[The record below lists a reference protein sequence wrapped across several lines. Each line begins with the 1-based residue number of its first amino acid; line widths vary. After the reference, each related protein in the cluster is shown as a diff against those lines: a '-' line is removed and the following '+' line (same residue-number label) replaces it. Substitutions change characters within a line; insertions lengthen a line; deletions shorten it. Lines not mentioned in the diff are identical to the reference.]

1 MSKLIIQGGKPLSGE
16 VKISGSKN
24 AALPIISAC
33 LLSSEVSTLKNVP
46 DISDIHTLIKILEF
60 LEVKV
65 EFQNNTLEIDPKD
78 IKNKQIPHE
87 LVDKMRGSIILLAPL
102 LARFGEVKLSFPG
115 GCVLGKRP
123 IDSHL
128 LAFENLEAEVLDSH
142 DSIHLKT
149 KKLQGKQFSMSEMS
163 VTATENA
170 IIAACLASGESVIK
184 LCAAEPHVQDLC
196 HALNDAGAKISG
208 IGTHFLSI
216 EGVSSI
222 QGVRHEICSDYL
234 EVGTYALAA
243 ALTGG
248 HIIIK
253 NAIESHLDS
262 FWEKMKEAG
271 VKFEHRENEVEVF
284 PSPHLKSVNIRTA
297 VHPSFPT
304 DLQAQFSVLLTQCEG
319 QGSVFETLFEGKMN
333 YVFELEKM
341 GARVV
346 LTNSHQA
353 IIFGKTQLK
362 ACPVAS
368 LDIRA
373 GAAMVLAALVAD
385 GETEISQINYIE
397 RGYSNLVE
405 KLQGLGAQI
414 VKTAA

>member
-1 MSKLIIQGGKPLSGE
+1 MSKLIINGGKPLNGE
-16 VKISGSKN
+16 VEISGSKN

-33 LLSSEVSTLKNVP
+33 LLSNEVSILKNVP

-65 EFQNNTLEIDPKD
+65 EFQGHTLKIDPRN
-78 IKNKQIPHE
+78 IQNKQIPHE

-102 LARFGEVKLSFPG
+102 LSRFGEVKLSFPG

-128 LAFENLEAEVLDSH
+128 LAFENLGAEVLDSN
-142 DSIHLKT
+142 DAIHLKANGL
-149 KKLQGKQFSMSEMS
+149 KGKEFSMSEMS

-170 IIAACLASGESVIK
+170 IIAACLASGKSLIK

-196 HALNDAGAKISG
+196 YALNNAGAKISG
-208 IGTHFLSI
+208 IGTHFLEI
-216 EGVSSI
+216 DGVSSVS
-222 QGVRHEICSDYL
+222 GLHHSVCSDYL

-248 HIIIK
+248 HILIK

-271 VKFEHRENEVEVF
+271 VKFEHRENEVEIF
-284 PSPHLKSVNIRTA
+284 KSSHLKSVNIRTA

-346 LTNSHQA
+346 LLNSHQA
-353 IIFGKTQLK
+353 VIFGKTQLK

-373 GAAMVLAALVAD
+373 GAAMVLAALAAD

-397 RGYSNLVE
+397 RGYSDLVG
-405 KLQGLGAQI
+405 KLQGIGAQI
-414 VKTAA
+414 TKID

>member
-1 MSKLIIQGGKPLSGE
+1 
-16 VKISGSKN
+16 
-24 AALPIISAC
+24 
-33 LLSSEVSTLKNVP
+33 
-46 DISDIHTLIKILEF
+46 
-60 LEVKV
+60 
-65 EFQNNTLEIDPKD
+65 
-78 IKNKQIPHE
+78 
-87 LVDKMRGSIILLAPL
+87 
-102 LARFGEVKLSFPG
+102 
-115 GCVLGKRP
+115 
-123 IDSHL
+123 
-128 LAFENLEAEVLDSH
+128 
-142 DSIHLKT
+142 
-149 KKLQGKQFSMSEMS
+149 MSEMS

-170 IIAACLASGESVIK
+170 IIAACLASGKSLIK

-196 HALNDAGAKISG
+196 YALNNAGAKISG
-208 IGTHFLSI
+208 IGTHFLEI
-216 EGVSSI
+216 DGVSSVS
-222 QGVRHEICSDYL
+222 GLHHSVCSDYL

-248 HIIIK
+248 HILIK

-271 VKFEHRENEVEVF
+271 VKFEHRENEVEIF
-284 PSPHLKSVNIRTA
+284 KSSHLKSVNIRTA

-346 LTNSHQA
+346 LLNSHQA
-353 IIFGKTQLK
+353 VIFGKTQLK

-373 GAAMVLAALVAD
+373 GAAMVLAALAAD

-397 RGYSNLVE
+397 RGYSDLVG
-405 KLQGLGAQI
+405 KLQGIGAQI
-414 VKTAA
+414 TKID